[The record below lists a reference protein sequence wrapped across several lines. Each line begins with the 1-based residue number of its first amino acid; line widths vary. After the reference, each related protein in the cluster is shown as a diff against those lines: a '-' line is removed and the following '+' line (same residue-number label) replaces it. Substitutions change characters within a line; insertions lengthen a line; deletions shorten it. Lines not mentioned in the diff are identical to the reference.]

1 MVNNGAVS
9 WTSRKQPTVALSTM
23 EAEYM
28 SLSDAAREIYARIQ
42 LFQELDIKIPTPIL
56 FSDNQGALTIAQ
68 NPTNYQRA
76 KHIDIRYH
84 FIRQAVQNN
93 KIRIEFVPSNQQLA
107 DILTK
112 SLGPLQH
119 HRCGHLLRLF

>member
-1 MVNNGAVS
+1 MQHEKYTHEFSSSKNLI
-9 WTSRKQPTVALSTM
+9 SR
-23 EAEYM
+23 
-28 SLSDAAREIYARIQ
+28 SLS
-42 LFQELDIKIPTPIL
+42 TPIL